1 MLAFAEFKAK
11 AAEGVGLTCRVV
23 ILVPAFGPATMG
35 PCVAT
40 IVVPLA
46 SPLDGARRARILSG
60 NIIGQPSSRGSAT
73 FRSSS
78 SPELR
83 SCLASRACE
92 DEIAIAGRDGLLAR
106 TTSSSRERLSGNR
119 ASGGGHA
126 IAICRRLRASAQ
138 VGGVVPT
145 SEHQRLMPEGSK
157 DQQEQCSN
165 ASHCNQDH
173 WCLDFVLG

>member
-1 MLAFAEFKAK
+1 MRYLSAVCFLAIVAFADASPAAAQQNCACFAEFKAK

-23 ILVPAFGPATMG
+23 ILVPALGPATMG

-40 IVVPLA
+40 IVVPPA

-83 SCLASRACE
+83 SRLASHACGQ
-92 DEIAIAGRDGLLAR
+92 ACAR
-106 TTSSSRERLSGNR
+106 FRP
-119 ASGGGHA
+119 
-126 IAICRRLRASAQ
+126 
-138 VGGVVPT
+138 GGVGEQETVEGRGPIL
-145 SEHQRLMPEGSK
+145 RLGGE
-157 DQQEQCSN
+157 
-165 ASHCNQDH
+165 
-173 WCLDFVLG
+173 